1 MLVFLCVL
9 VLFTVCFCLFLDR
22 KNCEGLMEKPLD
34 LGYNAASFM
43 WDPRLG
49 ARVSGG
55 EGRGG
60 REGGEREG
68 REREQEGRL
77 RRLLKLLLLL
87 LFVRLYY
94 ALIV

>member
-1 MLVFLCVL
+1 MLVFLSLCVL

-55 EGRGG
+55 EGRG
-60 REGGEREG
+60 EG
-68 REREQEGRL
+68 RERRGEQEGRQES
-77 RRLLKLLLLL
+77 
-87 LFVRLYY
+87 F
-94 ALIV
+94 

>member
-1 MLVFLCVL
+1 
-9 VLFTVCFCLFLDR
+9 
-22 KNCEGLMEKPLD
+22 MEKPLD

-87 LFVRLYY
+87 FVRLYY
-94 ALIV
+94 ASTV